1 MRILFIVPYTPNLIR
16 VRPLN
21 LIRHLSDRGH
31 QVTVLTLSTR
41 PKDEEDAAVLND
53 YCHDVIQLPI
63 SRWRSAW
70 NCIGG
75 LFTGTPIQSAYSW
88 QPAMAEGL
96 RKLIIAS
103 NGKQPFDIVHVE
115 HLRGVRYG
123 LTVNNVSQSKGRSL
137 PVIWDSVDCI
147 SLLFRQAS
155 NQSKSALGRWM
166 AKFELGRTERYE
178 SWLIK
183 QFSQVLVTSKVDKE
197 ALAQLSDSLERPSN
211 LNVVPN
217 GVDFEYFRPEPGV
230 VRDQASLV
238 VSGKMSY
245 HANITMVLDLAQ
257 KILPLVWEKQ
267 KDVKLVIVGK
277 DPSPSIR
284 KLSANPLVTVTNEVK
299 DIRPYL
305 QQATVAVA
313 PVTYGAGIQNKVL
326 EAMACSTPV
335 ITSSKAADSLQALN
349 GRDLLVADETAA
361 FAETILNLIVN
372 PELQRQLG
380 ANGRLYVESH
390 HQWSKIAGQLEEIY
404 QRSIQD
410 KG

>member
-16 VRPLN
+16 VRPYN

-31 QVTVLTLSTR
+31 QVTVLTLSTG
-41 PKDEEDAAVLND
+41 PKDEEDATVLKR
-53 YCHDVIQLPI
+53 YCHDVIQTPI
-63 SRWRSAW
+63 SRWRFAW

-75 LFTGTPIQSAYSW
+75 LLTNAPIQSAYSW
-88 QPAMAEGL
+88 QPAMADGL
-96 RKLIIAS
+96 SKLINTP

-123 LTVNNVSQSKGRSL
+123 LTVNNVSQSTGQSL

-155 NQSKSALGRWM
+155 NQSKSTLGRLM
-166 AKFELGRTERYE
+166 TKFELGRTERYE
-178 SWLIK
+178 RWLIK
-183 QFSQVLVTSKVDKE
+183 QFNQVLVTSKADKE
-197 ALAQLSDSLERPSN
+197 ALIHLSDSYEQPSN

-217 GVDFEYFRPEPGV
+217 GVDLEYFRPLPGV
-230 VRDQASLV
+230 VKEQASLV

-245 HANITMVLDLAQ
+245 HANITMVLDLVQ
-257 KILPLVWEKQ
+257 NILPLVWKKREN
-267 KDVKLVIVGK
+267 VKLCIVGK
-277 DPSPSIR
+277 DPSPSIQ
-284 KLSANPLVTVTNEVK
+284 KLAANPLVSVTSEVK

-305 QQATVAVA
+305 QRATVAVA
-313 PVTYGAGIQNKVL
+313 PVAYGAGIQNKVL

-349 GRDLLVADETAA
+349 GRDLLVADGAEA
-361 FAETILNLIVN
+361 FARTILNLIADTK
-372 PELQRQLG
+372 LQRQLR

-390 HQWSKIAGQLEEIY
+390 HQWSEIAGQLEEIY

-410 KG
+410 